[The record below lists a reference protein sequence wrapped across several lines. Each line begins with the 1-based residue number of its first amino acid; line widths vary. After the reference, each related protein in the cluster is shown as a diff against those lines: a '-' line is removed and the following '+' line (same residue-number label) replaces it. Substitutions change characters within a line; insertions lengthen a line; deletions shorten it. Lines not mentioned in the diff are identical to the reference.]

1 MKDIKLIAPFVVG
14 RDGVPPEGNLK
25 YELNPTFA
33 VPEFSILR
41 VWLSASVPPAVS
53 YTHLTLPTI
62 LRV

>member
-41 VWLSASVPPAVS
+41 VWFSASVPPVQVIVYVPLA
-53 YTHLTLPTI
+53 TI
-62 LRV
+62 L